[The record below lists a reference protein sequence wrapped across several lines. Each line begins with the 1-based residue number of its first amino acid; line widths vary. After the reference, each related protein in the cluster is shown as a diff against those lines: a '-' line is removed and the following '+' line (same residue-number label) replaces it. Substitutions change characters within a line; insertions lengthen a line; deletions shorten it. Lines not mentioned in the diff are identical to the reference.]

1 MQLDPDAFNSF
12 LNGIGQSMSWRRAFA
27 CPCLNPH
34 SGSPNPVCPSCKG
47 KGRTWAV
54 AVTGMSGIAG
64 MKVQREWAQYGLWES
79 GDVVLTIPSDSPLY
93 AMGPFDRVVFT
104 DASEPF
110 SISMTRGDND
120 VLRFPVVA
128 IDRVFWLNGSG
139 AIVEGGIPTVSTAGV
154 LAWATGEPA
163 AGTQYSIT
171 GRQRPEYFMFQEMP
185 SDRAFH
191 SGAAL
196 PRRVA
201 LRKYDVYGK

>member
-1 MQLDPDAFNSF
+1 
-12 LNGIGQSMSWRRAFA
+12 
-27 CPCLNPH
+27 
-34 SGSPNPVCPSCKG
+34 
-47 KGRTWAV
+47 
-54 AVTGMSGIAG
+54 
-64 MKVQREWAQYGLWES
+64 MKVQREWAQFGLWES

-110 SISMTRGDND
+110 SMSLVRGDND
-120 VLRFPVVA
+120 VLRLPVVT

-139 AIVEGGIPTVSTAGV
+139 AIVEGGIPLVSSAGVMTWTAG
-154 LAWATGEPA
+154 EPSV
-163 AGTQYSIT
+163 GVQYSVT

-196 PRRVA
+196 PRRVT
-201 LRKYDVYGK
+201 LRKYDLYGR